1 MATMTFIPRSPYD
14 EGMDS
19 DTAIIFFDASITK
32 TNQPS
37 NKFQIPDIN
46 STLVQPHMVKAAIQ
60 SWVKCLLL
68 FFEIDLTNSV
78 KPFIE
83 FCEKP
88 TVNLT
93 GKGRL
98 FFVKRLFFNMCTA
111 AMNTQ
116 GIVSTT
122 FGMRV
127 FMSLETTLRE
137 QSVNT
142 LTLERGV
149 FLFHARGAESLIV
162 DPSSLVNV
170 NKRPTPSDQTGGL
183 EPQGEPMVPKEPKGK
198 QPKALVV
205 PTMTPFKAC
214 FYDIEFKAKISGSK
228 GCSAN
233 PCAPHERGGIFEGC
247 RIRVEANNVISEL

>member
-60 SWVKCLLL
+60 SWIKCLLL

-88 TVNLT
+88 TVNL
-93 GKGRL
+93 RL
-98 FFVKRLFFNMCTA
+98 
-111 AMNTQ
+111 
-116 GIVSTT
+116 
-122 FGMRV
+122 
-127 FMSLETTLRE
+127 
-137 QSVNT
+137 
-142 LTLERGV
+142 
-149 FLFHARGAESLIV
+149 
-162 DPSSLVNV
+162 
-170 NKRPTPSDQTGGL
+170 
-183 EPQGEPMVPKEPKGK
+183 
-198 QPKALVV
+198 
-205 PTMTPFKAC
+205 
-214 FYDIEFKAKISGSK
+214 
-228 GCSAN
+228 
-233 PCAPHERGGIFEGC
+233 
-247 RIRVEANNVISEL
+247 